1 MKASFSLTLMPCAAI
16 TDPDLSNTRKYLRS
30 EPDCGSISTLSA
42 LLPFHSWYRS
52 LIASTMEIIIEIEF
66 IQTGFPLLSQ
76 LPACQ
81 HQQICLRYDHSQL
94 FFYLQPGRGIHQPKK
109 ISLPVSSTK

>member
-1 MKASFSLTLMPCAAI
+1 MKASFSLTLLPCAAM

-30 EPDCGSISTLSA
+30 EPDCGSTSTLSS

-66 IQTGFPLLSQ
+66 IQTAFPLLSQ
-76 LPACQ
+76 LPVYQ
-81 HQQICLRYDHSQL
+81 HQQICRLYDHSQL
-94 FFYLQPGRGIHQPKK
+94 FFYLQRGRGIHQLKK
-109 ISLPVSSTK
+109 IFLPVSL